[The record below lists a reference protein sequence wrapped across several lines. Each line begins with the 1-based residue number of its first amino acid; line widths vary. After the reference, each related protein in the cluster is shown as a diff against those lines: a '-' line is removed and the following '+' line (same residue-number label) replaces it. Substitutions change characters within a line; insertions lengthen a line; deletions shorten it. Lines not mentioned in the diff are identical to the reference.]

1 MKQKSELCLGAMMS
15 VKKSRSFAKSLT
27 WRVVALITTFVTLYA
42 LSKDINMATLA
53 TLITNAVNFVAYY
66 YHERIW
72 NSVNWGKE

>member
-1 MKQKSELCLGAMMS
+1 MMNVS
-15 VKKSRSFAKSLT
+15 KKRSFAKSLT

-53 TLITNAVNFVAYY
+53 TLITNTVNFVAYY

-72 NSVNWGKE
+72 NAVRWGKE

>member
-1 MKQKSELCLGAMMS
+1 MN
-15 VKKSRSFAKSLT
+15 VKKSRSLAKSLT

-72 NSVNWGKE
+72 NVVRWGKE